1 MIKIPERFFHCPR
14 LAAGD
19 CESPSLEAIH
29 NLFRFQRASSGI
41 GGRGGERRGGVLL
54 RADPS
59 RWRGSAMSQPSLL
72 RFMKVMKQMLWELRI
87 FHQAHTFPAKS
98 AKAVLEIF
106 KEKEAPFFSSPI

>member
-1 MIKIPERFFHCPR
+1 MSHLLWKLYITFSDSKELHRG
-14 LAAGD
+14 LG
-19 CESPSLEAIH
+19 
-29 NLFRFQRASSGI
+29 
-41 GGRGGERRGGVLL
+41 GGERRGGVLL